1 MCVSHPPA
9 ASAAQR
15 RYNRLPVLSRIRR
28 SVALKLILASA
39 IPSALVL
46 LVGLTALI
54 AYTEELART
63 DPALAFRVLKQ
74 GALLGTAL
82 TLTFAGIAVAV
93 TSRKF
98 LVKPAQ

>member
-1 MCVSHPPA
+1 MANGCGTESGEC
-9 ASAAQR
+9 
-15 RYNRLPVLSRIRR
+15 YNRDVLSRIRR

-54 AYTEELART
+54 AYTQDVART
-63 DPALAFRVLKQ
+63 DPALAFRLLRE

-82 TLTFAGIAVAV
+82 TLILTTG
-93 TSRKF
+93 
-98 LVKPAQ
+98 